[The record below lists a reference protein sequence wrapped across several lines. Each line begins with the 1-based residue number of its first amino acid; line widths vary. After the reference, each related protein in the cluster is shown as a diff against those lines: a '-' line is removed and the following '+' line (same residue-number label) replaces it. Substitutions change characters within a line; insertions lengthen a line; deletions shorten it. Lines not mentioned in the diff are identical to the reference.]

1 MAILVSNVLSHWT
14 KTFPFTSISSEEFYT
29 LIEQH
34 LKEQNIDDCFI
45 GRVTMK
51 EGGVFSSSRQY
62 YRVKFKHLVF
72 DICAAPFGSH
82 FFISWWFYESEGSM
96 ASFFRRT
103 KFGSYLQQRAAK
115 RTFYQIDVEYMF
127 ENCIHQCITAVVDDM
142 AESKGF
148 RKLTN
153 EEKIVTKGGL

>member
-1 MAILVSNVLSHWT
+1 
-14 KTFPFTSISSEEFYT
+14 
-29 LIEQH
+29 
-34 LKEQNIDDCFI
+34 
-45 GRVTMK
+45 
-51 EGGVFSSSRQY
+51 
-62 YRVKFKHLVF
+62 
-72 DICAAPFGSH
+72 
-82 FFISWWFYESEGSM
+82 M